1 MLNKHYAGF
10 AHHTFHHESHVGLR
24 SSFVFFSILMT
35 GSHSV
40 SRHSGPDSDQTRSRL
55 GPGLWPVNLSH
66 VKYQLPAVITITP
79 PSLLSAKYFDER
91 KQKISN
97 NFDSRLLFFPF
108 SSHIFAGLERSGY
121 LRWKIYMLPVSSFL
135 SRCNNLASYRV
146 LIIIPVTPIRLVITI
161 ISGLKSPLWPVSRTR
176 AQVKRESRTFRTFFL
191 LAALDKF
198 HSLNSQYLSDQK

>member
-1 MLNKHYAGF
+1 M
-10 AHHTFHHESHVGLR
+10 S
-24 SSFVFFSILMT
+24 
-35 GSHSV
+35 
-40 SRHSGPDSDQTRSRL
+40 DSDQVLYFFQFWWQVPTPSLVTRGLTVSRPAADW

-97 NFDSRLLFFPF
+97 NFDSRLLFVPF

-121 LRWKIYMLPVSSFL
+121 FRWKIYMLPVSSFL

-176 AQVKRESRTFRTFFL
+176 AQDKRESRTFRTFFL

-198 HSLNSQYLSDQK
+198 HSLNSQYLIRNN

>member
-1 MLNKHYAGF
+1 MDRETCRTLIKF
-10 AHHTFHHESHVGLR
+10 CI
-24 SSFVFFSILMT
+24 FFSFDDRFPVHPSSAWWWQWPDPQQTGQRLMACKY
-35 GSHSV
+35 HM
-40 SRHSGPDSDQTRSRL
+40 
-55 GPGLWPVNLSH
+55 SH

-97 NFDSRLLFFPF
+97 NFDSRLLFVPF

-121 LRWKIYMLPVSSFL
+121 FRWKIYMLPVSSFL

-198 HSLNSQYLSDQK
+198 HSLNSQYLIRNN